1 MSQTA
6 GFPEAV
12 RAVARALDETGRPWM
27 FIGGVA
33 VIALGVPR
41 LTVDVDA
48 TITAEGVDPEELI
61 ARLSGHAIAP
71 RIPDAAGFARHRNVV
86 LLRHGSSQVDVDV
99 SLAFLPFELDAL
111 RSSLAVDWV
120 GLRIP
125 VARPQDLVVYK
136 LVAARP
142 RDLDDVEKLLLL
154 HREQID
160 VARVRRIMAEFAQAL
175 EDEERP
181 RVLDAMLRRLGLW
194 R

>member
-1 MSQTA
+1 LSQTA